1 MGLKR
6 FRKRVKNAFHGL
18 ARGAGGFLSKTGR
31 DIREGYRRY
40 KDPVIIGAGA
50 LLGGILG
57 SVVPGVGTVAGA
69 SLGAGLAGTARQTY
83 QARQAAKDEGDYDAF
98 DPRRR
103 RNVFRG
109 AGEGVVGYTTEE
121 PATEGL

>member
-1 MGLKR
+1 MGVKR
-6 FRKRVKNAFHGL
+6 WRKRAKNAFHGV

-40 KDPVIIGAGA
+40 KDPIIIGAGA

-69 SLGAGLAGTARQTY
+69 SLGAGLAG
-83 QARQAAKDEGDYDAF
+83 QARQAHKARQAAHEDYDAF